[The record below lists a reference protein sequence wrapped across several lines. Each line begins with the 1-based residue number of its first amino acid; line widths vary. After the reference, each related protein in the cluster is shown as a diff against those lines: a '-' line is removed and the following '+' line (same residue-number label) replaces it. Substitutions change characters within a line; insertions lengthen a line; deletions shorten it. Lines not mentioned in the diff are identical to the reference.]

1 MRRMLLLLFAAGL
14 PTPGVAQPGV
24 AQELSAHFCKPNQIG
39 GQASITGEYQNQ
51 GPLLAVENMILTCP
65 IITITAQPS
74 AAFNVKVVYDSS
86 AVTEA
91 KPIVCKLSRLKSVGS
106 NTVGDEVAGFPGVSF
121 GSVDLHIDLDSSNT
135 GLALNVECR
144 VSKGLKVLSYILR
157 QPF

>member
-1 MRRMLLLLFAAGL
+1 MLFLLFAVGL

-24 AQELSAHFCKPNQIG
+24 AQHLSAHFCKPNQIG
-39 GQASITGEYQNQ
+39 GQASIITGEYQNQ

-65 IITITAQPS
+65 IITITAAPS
-74 AAFNVKVVYDSS
+74 AAFNVTVMYDSS

-106 NTVGDEVAGFPGVSF
+106 TVGDEVAGFPGVPF
-121 GSVDLHIDLDSSNT
+121 GPVDLHIDQESSND
-135 GLALNVECR
+135 GVALNVECS

-157 QPF
+157 QL